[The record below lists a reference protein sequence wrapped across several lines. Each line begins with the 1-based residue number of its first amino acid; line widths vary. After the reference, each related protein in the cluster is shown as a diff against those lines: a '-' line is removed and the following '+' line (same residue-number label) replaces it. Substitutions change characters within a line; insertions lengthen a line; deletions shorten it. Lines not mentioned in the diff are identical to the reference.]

1 MNKLY
6 ILPQY
11 IYSFQ
16 ASTKLVDDTLS
27 LLKNEEE
34 EYVKNSGNFHSTNL
48 SDRKEFRKLK
58 KWFNKCLRECLVDLN
73 TDQHISDVKVCL
85 MWGNKSNYNQW
96 HHTHTHPQSILSG
109 ILYLTDND
117 SRTWFSIRNIWTNFS
132 NNTEEKW
139 PRNFPSVFA
148 GEDKAIKS
156 TLYSNNDVIHKE
168 QTKSGHLVIFPSH
181 LIHSVDENLS
191 EHPRYSVSFNSF
203 FSGQV
208 GDTSSLSKVVFE

>member
-1 MNKLY
+1 MNKLH

-16 ASTKLVDDTLS
+16 APSKLIDDTLS
-27 LLKNEEE
+27 LLKEEE
-34 EYVKNSGNFHSTNL
+34 EYVKNSGNFHTEDL
-48 SDRKEFRKLK
+48 SERKEFKKLK
-58 KWFNKCLRECLVDLN
+58 KWFNKCLRECLEDLN
-73 TDQHISDVKVCL
+73 TTQHISDVKVCL

-148 GEDKAIKS
+148 GEDKIIEP

-168 QTKSGHLVIFPSH
+168 STKSGHLVIFPSH

>member
-1 MNKLY
+1 MKKLY

-16 ASTKLVDDTLS
+16 ANPKLVGDTLS
-27 LLKNEEE
+27 LLKQEED
-34 EYVKNSGNFHSTNL
+34 YVKNSGNFHTENL
-48 SDRKEFRKLK
+48 VDRKEFRKLK
-58 KWFNKCLRECLVDLN
+58 KWFNKCLRECLGDLN
-73 TDQHISDVKVCL
+73 TNQHVSDVKVCL

-148 GEDKAIKS
+148 GEDKISKS
-156 TLYSNNDVIHKE
+156 TLYANNDVIHKE
-168 QTKSGHLVIFPSH
+168 QTKSGHLLIFPSH

-191 EHPRYSVSFNSF
+191 EHSRYSVSFNSF